1 VKLINLNNI
10 LAGGKFV
17 CRPYL
22 VNELKTQ
29 RILQDRRKVYSLLEE
44 CGIPVPPYATVNRD
58 FPYQDV
64 DYLVEE
70 EDYVEICGKRIM
82 KPFVEK
88 PVDGELLLLVHNLS
102 YSSETTK

>member
-1 VKLINLNNI
+1 
-10 LAGGKFV
+10 
-17 CRPYL
+17 
-22 VNELKTQ
+22 
-29 RILQDRRKVYSLLEE
+29 
-44 CGIPVPPYATVNRD
+44 
-58 FPYQDV
+58 V

-70 EDYVEICGKRIM
+70 VDMVEEVEIHGKWIM